1 MKKIL
6 AYKDGYTSLYESLNQ
21 NEKDKVDRVMI
32 LMQSYDR
39 IPAHYI
45 RFLRDGIFELRIS
58 IRNKEL
64 RFLFIYDGEDVVI
77 LLNCFVKKTR
87 KTPKGE
93 IEKAIRLKKEY
104 EESQTNE

>member
-1 MKKIL
+1 M
-6 AYKDGYTSLYESLNQ
+6 SLYESLNQ
-21 NEKDKVDRVMI
+21 DEKDKVDRVMI

-45 RFLRDGIFELRIS
+45 SFLREGIYELRIS

-64 RFLFIYDGEDVVI
+64 RFLFIHDGEDFVI

-93 IEKAIRLKKEY
+93 MEKAIRLKKEY
-104 EESQTNE
+104 EESKTKE

>member
-6 AYKDGYTSLYESLNQ
+6 AYKDGYQSFYRSLEQ
-21 NEKDKVDRVMI
+21 QEKDKVDRIMI

-45 RFLRDGIFELRIS
+45 RFLRNGIFELRIS
-58 IRNKEL
+58 GHNKEL
-64 RFLFIYDGEDVVI
+64 RILFIYDGDDIVI

-87 KTPKGE
+87 KTPRAE
-93 IEKAIRLKKEY
+93 LEKAIRLKQEY
-104 EESQTNE
+104 EESKRIE